1 MCISS
6 RMKRSAGGSFEP
18 LGSGEPWSEEVAAV
32 ESVAEARL
40 LRRVCLGLD
49 GLRSPEN
56 AIIVD

>member
-1 MCISS
+1 
-6 RMKRSAGGSFEP
+6 MKRSAGGSFEP